1 MKKCNPKKK
10 TGFTLIELLVVLAII
25 GMLTGIVLVSLGK
38 ARARARDVRR
48 MSDIRQVV
56 TAQQMYE
63 GEKQVF
69 FVSSTTQNGIPAIPD
84 YMPAVDDPQAPT
96 KHYSWVDNSNDSTK
110 FCVVAVLEDKGNC
123 TSTYRLFIGYQN
135 GTKEACKDSIP
146 ATLADCEQ

>member
-25 GMLTGIVLVSLGK
+25 GMLTGIVLVSVGK

-63 GEKQVF
+63 GENQVF
-69 FVSSTTQNGIPAIPD
+69 FATTSQNGIPAIEG
-84 YMPAVDDPQAPT
+84 YMPAVDDPQPD
-96 KHYSWVDNSNDSTK
+96 KHYSWIDNSNDKTK
-110 FCVVAVLEDKGNC
+110 FCVVAELEDKGNC
-123 TSTYRLFIGYQN
+123 PNKRFFIGYQN
-135 GTKEACKDSIP
+135 GTREVCRDSAP
-146 ATLADCEQ
+146 GNLAQCEQ

>member
-1 MKKCNPKKK
+1 MEKCKQKKK

-25 GMLTGIVLVSLGK
+25 GMLTGIVLVSLGR

-69 FVSSTTQNGIPAIPD
+69 FTTTTQDRIPPIEG
-84 YMPAVDDPQAPT
+84 YMPAVNDPQAPN
-96 KHYSWVDNSNDSTK
+96 KQYRWVDNTNDSTK
-110 FCVVAVLEDKGNC
+110 FCVVAELEDKGNC
-123 TSTYRLFIGYQN
+123 DNKRFFIGYQN
-135 GTKEACKDSIP
+135 GTREVCRDSAP
-146 ATLADCEQ
+146 QNLAQCEQ

>member
-69 FVSSTTQNGIPAIPD
+69 FTTTAQNGIPAIPD

-96 KHYSWVDNSNDSTK
+96 KHYSWIDNSSNSTK
-110 FCVVAVLEDKGNC
+110 FCAIAVLEDKGTCNKA
-123 TSTYRLFIGYQN
+123 YRLFIGYQN
-135 GTKEACKDSIP
+135 GTKEDCKDSIP
-146 ATLADCEQ
+146 TTLADCEQ

>member
-69 FVSSTTQNGIPAIPD
+69 FATTSRNGIPAIEG
-84 YMPAVDDPQAPT
+84 YMPAVNDPQPN
-96 KHYSWVDNSNDSTK
+96 KNYVWIDNSSTPTK
-110 FCVVAVLEDKGNC
+110 FCVVAELEDKGNC
-123 TSTYRLFIGYQN
+123 QDNNKRFFIGYQN
-135 GTKEACKDSIP
+135 GTREVCRDSAP
-146 ATLADCEQ
+146 QNLAQCEQ